1 MRDDDRGGSE
11 AQARVDGHRHHLPG
25 HHLIKRRLD
34 HKFGKGTVKFVEMG
48 QPVDLTGAQRLAE
61 LDRFQFQQWALN
73 LISALPLKPGDGK
86 GAHRHLQTE

>member
-1 MRDDDRGGSE
+1 M
-11 AQARVDGHRHHLPG
+11 
-25 HHLIKRRLD
+25 
-34 HKFGKGTVKFVEMG
+34 KFVEMG